1 MKPADNKHDDI
12 NAGHDRRDDMRSVF
26 ARHRGWLLLTTVLL
40 FTTMLAGV
48 GLLGLS
54 GGFLTGAA
62 LAGALGMGATF
73 NFFSPS
79 AGIRGLTMMRIV
91 SRYFEKLVGHDATL
105 RIARD
110 LRVWFFRR
118 ALPLAPARLGS
129 SRTGELLAR
138 LISDISDVD
147 GAVVRAVGPLL
158 ALVGIASAAV
168 LAAAL
173 IYWPAAVWLAVLAL
187 LVGLGVPVLA
197 VRRGEAGEAL
207 RVQHRAS
214 LRTLAYEGLEGVAD
228 LTALHARDAW
238 AQRVEASAGQL
249 AVADRRRRQRLI
261 NGNVLHSM
269 LSGLGLVGMLW
280 LALSAFEAGKV
291 EAPLA
296 AGLIF
301 LTVALLEV
309 AAGSSLAWQALQSA
323 RVAAGRLQ
331 QIVDQS
337 PAVLDPVQPQ
347 AVPSAP
353 AVLSFENVVFAWP
366 GETRKLLDGV
376 DLQLA
381 AGERIAIRGD
391 SGCGKTTLSAL
402 MLRLWDPEQG
412 AIRYGGVDLRQFAQ
426 EDWYRQIAW
435 LPQGAP
441 VFAGSIA
448 ENLRLG
454 DPQATD
460 EAMWSVLE
468 QVRLQQWAQ
477 QQGGLSAWVGEN
489 GATMSAGQARRLALA
504 RALLRNAPLMVLDE
518 PTEGLDVDTAHALLT
533 DLAAALGERS
543 LLMISHGELPEGV
556 VQREYRLHRGQL
568 LQG

>member
-1 MKPADNKHDDI
+1 MKPDDI
-12 NAGHDRRDDMRSVF
+12 KRAEIKRDDMRSVF
-26 ARHRGWLLLTTVLL
+26 VRHSGWLLLTTVLL

-62 LAGALGMGATF
+62 LAGALGAGATF

-91 SRYFEKLVGHDATL
+91 SRYLEKLVGHDATL

-118 ALPLAPARLGS
+118 ALPLAPAHLGS

-158 ALVGIASAAV
+158 ALVGIALVAV
-168 LAAAL
+168 FAAAL
-173 IYWPAAVWLAVLAL
+173 IYWPAALLLLLLAL

-197 VRRGEAGEAL
+197 VRRGDANEAL
-207 RVQHRAS
+207 RAQHRAA

-238 AQRVEASAGQL
+238 TLQVDAAAAQL
-249 AVADRRRRQRLI
+249 AGADRRRRRRLI
-261 NGNVLHSM
+261 SGNMLHSL
-269 LSGLGLVGMLW
+269 LSGLGLLGMLW

-291 EAPLA
+291 EAPMA
-296 AGLIF
+296 AGLVF

-331 QIVDQS
+331 QIVDQA
-337 PAVLDPVQPQ
+337 PAVSDPAHPV
-347 AVPSAP
+347 AVPTPP
-353 AVLSFENVVFAWP
+353 AVLSFEKVVFAWP
-366 GETRKLLDGV
+366 GETRRLLDDV

-381 AGERIAIRGD
+381 PGERIAIRGD

-402 MLRLWDPEQG
+402 ILRLWDPEQG
-412 AIRYGGVDLRQFAQ
+412 AIRYGGTDLRALLQD
-426 EDWYRQIAW
+426 DWHRQIAW

-448 ENLRLG
+448 DNLRLG
-454 DPQATD
+454 GPNASD

-468 QVRLQQWAQ
+468 QVHLRQWAQ
-477 QQGGLSAWVGEN
+477 QQGGLLAWVGEN

-518 PTEGLDVDTAHALLT
+518 PTEGLDVDTAHALLI
-533 DLAAALGERS
+533 DLAAALGNRS
-543 LLMISHGELPEGV
+543 LLMITHGELPEGV

-568 LQG
+568 LQLG